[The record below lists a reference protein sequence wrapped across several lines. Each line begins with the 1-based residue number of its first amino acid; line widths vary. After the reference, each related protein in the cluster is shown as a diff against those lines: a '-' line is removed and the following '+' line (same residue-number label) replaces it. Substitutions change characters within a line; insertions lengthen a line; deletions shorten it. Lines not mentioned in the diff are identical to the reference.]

1 MSLTVRQRLV
11 VFSGFCLIALS
22 GLAWLSVSVVGEAQ
36 KATDR
41 LVREQMSDVWL
52 LTDLDRSHRQLKDLA
67 YKIKAQLLLW
77 NEINEQFEE
86 TSGAI
91 RSQWQSALDNPRL
104 QSWAEENMA
113 AHQVVLDLLVA
124 LKQPIDE
131 KSYYSAGKVVD
142 FQLHKAVDP
151 MLAGIN
157 SQRSVGRQQ
166 AHAGSVSLIEFLEQ
180 KQYLILAGSFFVL
193 LGALLL
199 TYWLRR
205 TVTTRLQLIVE
216 RLRIMEATSD
226 LSRPLPISG
235 RDEVTAVAQA
245 INGLIAKFSVFVED
259 VTDAAAALQQ
269 RSGNLDAQADD
280 VQTASEHNNRQIHDV
295 VSSMSAIT
303 ESAGQIERSAEFSRA
318 QVTDAVK
325 GNQDVQALL
334 RESEQAAEHAVEVIN
349 RVAGAIEALRGSSEK
364 IENVIGVIADIAEQ
378 TNLLALNAA
387 IEAARAGEQGR
398 GFAVVADEVRN
409 LSRRTGESTTQVRQ
423 WVGELISQVDGAH
436 GLLGATRE
444 AGNSN
449 RETLGILK
457 NHLLELK
464 KTFDELNHFTSDVDE
479 AIAVQRDEIGRV
491 GRRATALG
499 ESSESLQQHIG
510 STKAVSEQLR
520 EQSES
525 LRTLI
530 ARFQVQKA

>member
-1 MSLTVRQRLV
+1 MSLTVRQRLL

-36 KATDR
+36 KATDS

-77 NEINEQFEE
+77 NEISEQFEG
-86 TSGAI
+86 TSAAI
-91 RSQWQSALDNPRL
+91 QVQWQSALENPRL
-104 QSWAEENMA
+104 QNWAKENMG

-124 LKQPIDE
+124 LKEPIDQA
-131 KSYYSAGKVVD
+131 SYYSAGKVVD
-142 FQLHKAVDP
+142 FQLHQALDP
-151 MLAGIN
+151 MLAEIDA
-157 SQRSVGRQQ
+157 QRSAGRQQ
-166 AHAGSVSLIEFLEQ
+166 AHAGSVSLIAFLEQ
-180 KQYLILAGSFFVL
+180 KQYLFLAGSLFVL

-205 TVTTRLQLIVE
+205 TVTTRLQLIAE

-226 LSRPLPISG
+226 LSTPLPISG
-235 RDEVTAVAQA
+235 RDEVTAVALA
-245 INGLIAKFSVFVED
+245 INGLIAKFTVFVKE
-259 VTDAAAALQQ
+259 VTDAATALQQ
-269 RSGNLDAQADD
+269 RSANLDAQADA
-280 VQTASEHNNRQIHDV
+280 VQASSQHNNRQVHDV
-295 VSSMSAIT
+295 VSSMGAIT
-303 ESAGQIERSAEFSRA
+303 ESASQIERSAQFSRA
-318 QVTDAVK
+318 QVTGAVK
-325 GNQDVQALL
+325 GNDDVQIKL

-349 RVAGAIEALRGSSEK
+349 RVAEAIEALRGSSQK
-364 IENVIGVIADIAEQ
+364 IEQVISVIADIAEQ

-409 LSRRTGESTTQVRQ
+409 LSRRTGESTSQVRQ
-423 WVGELISQVDGAH
+423 WVGELVAQVDDAH
-436 GLLGATRE
+436 GLLSDTRE

-449 RETLGILK
+449 RETLASLK
-457 NHLLELK
+457 THLLALN
-464 KTFDELNHFTSDVDE
+464 KTFDDLNHYTNEVDE
-479 AIAVQRDEIGRV
+479 AIDVQRDEIGRV

-499 ESSESLQQHIG
+499 ESAESLEHHIG
-510 STKAVSEQLR
+510 STKTVSEQLR

-525 LRTLI
+525 LRALI
-530 ARFQVQKA
+530 SRFQIQGA